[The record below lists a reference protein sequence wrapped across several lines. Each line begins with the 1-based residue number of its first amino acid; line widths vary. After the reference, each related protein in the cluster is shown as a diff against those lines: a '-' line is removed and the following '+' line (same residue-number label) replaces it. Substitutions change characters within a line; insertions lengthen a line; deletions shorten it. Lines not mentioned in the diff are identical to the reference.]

1 MYVGYVGQW
10 SDEWDSHHNV
20 RIKIYSMWRNQA
32 DYSPHDGDVYTYD
45 LFNDAD
51 DGTLYGTTGY
61 VTMDSQFDTYFPSDT
76 SWFDLGPACVDTVQN
91 RIASGINWIGLG
103 FTHYDPDNNRDEG
116 VDLFGKLTKL
126 HIVYQPADAPLLQNG
141 AVLPDSGDTN
151 TLFKFS
157 VDYVDSTGYEPDT
170 AIVVIDGST
179 NIPLTLASGN
189 ATNGTYSVKTTLS
202 DTGLHNYYFRFVNSY
217 GNVVTYPGNAPA
229 VSLTGPYVGYGLGI
243 IEKNAEN
250 IRFSWFARKN
260 HIYINSEAPIHSVNI
275 YTIDGSVVFRHE
287 YNKKSINFSLRG
299 VDRKI
304 LLCNVKLINGKSRMI
319 KFVNIK

>member
-1 MYVGYVGQW
+1 
-10 SDEWDSHHNV
+10 
-20 RIKIYSMWRNQA
+20 
-32 DYSPHDGDVYTYD
+32 
-45 LFNDAD
+45 
-51 DGTLYGTTGY
+51 
-61 VTMDSQFDTYFPSDT
+61 
-76 SWFDLGPACVDTVQN
+76 
-91 RIASGINWIGLG
+91 INWIGLG